1 MKDLLLKI
9 ALAAWPYILKFL
21 KVSAK
26 TALEQVGPL
35 ALDLVR
41 QYMMNASLTSDEK
54 RRAVQAI
61 LRSKLPGIKDSVI
74 NAAIE
79 TAVLIA
85 KDEMLK

>member
-1 MKDLLLKI
+1 MKEFFLKL
-9 ALAAWPYILKFL
+9 ALAAWPYLLKFL

-26 TALEQVGPL
+26 TAIEQVGPL

-41 QYMMNASLTSDEK
+41 QYMNANLTSEEK

-61 LRSKLPGIKDSVI
+61 LKSKLPGIKDSII

-85 KDEMLK
+85 KDEMVR